1 MNLSKTIEDNFN
13 NKKLRE
19 IRLKKNLSINEV
31 AEKTGIPSA
40 KIQRYEAGTTKKVDL
55 ETIKKLADY
64 YGVDYGI
71 LYGWSSFPLF
81 TSISGLIF
89 AYTLGVQTI
98 VNGLGIG
105 FFLGLL
111 GIKGVEKYFEK
122 SRKVNAFEN
131 LYDKLTKEEKN
142 EFNGLK
148 TVVEMSLH
156 SKEVLT
162 DEELKENEALL
173 MSCYYLHKLKKESN
187 KKNSIKIEDINY
199 LEELEKKGE

>member
-1 MNLSKTIEDNFN
+1 MEKVLTIVVPTYNM
-13 NKKLRE
+13 
-19 IRLKKNLSINEV
+19 
-31 AEKTGIPSA
+31 
-40 KIQRYEAGTTKKVDL
+40 Q
-55 ETIKKLADY
+55 DY

-71 LYGWSSFPLF
+71 LYGWSSFPLL

>member
-1 MNLSKTIEDNFN
+1 MK
-13 NKKLRE
+13 
-19 IRLKKNLSINEV
+19 
-31 AEKTGIPSA
+31 
-40 KIQRYEAGTTKKVDL
+40 
-55 ETIKKLADY
+55 
-64 YGVDYGI
+64 
-71 LYGWSSFPLF
+71 
-81 TSISGLIF
+81 TSIVKVQLSLLLP
-89 AYTLGVQTI
+89 AYLPWLHTW
-98 VNGLGIG
+98 
-105 FFLGLL
+105 
-111 GIKGVEKYFEK
+111 KYYFEK